1 VTREAESQFSFTR
14 SALSTRRCTKQQ
26 FVMSR
31 FAKSR
36 AAAVVALLLALAPAP
51 AAPHLVAI
59 GDSLTAEYDSLT
71 GIAGVDDPT
80 EYAAIT
86 VPGWESMSWTEVIG
100 RLRSA
105 WLDLGSYRTTLPGWN
120 DLRFTGYQF
129 NFAIPGFEASQ
140 YEDIVT
146 SSIFQHQQYYPYR
159 HTMETDL
166 GDAAAAVVWIGSNEL
181 RAHYDSLYNGADAQP
196 LIDGL
201 RNDIGAILNFVRSQ
215 GAVMHVV
222 VANLPDLNAAPSKLA
237 GHPDPQKRA
246 LVTSAT
252 MLANQVISELAAA
265 RGMAVA
271 DVFTATRRLIEG
283 EQTWYGPIVVLPGTH
298 PDNYPQYA
306 FTRDGLHPNT
316 CMQTEIARIII
327 DTFNQAYGTGIP
339 QITDSEALGLM
350 NINPQQPY
358 LDWVAAQNL
367 APGGMGDDPDGD
379 GLVNLAEFVFDLNP
393 KVQSAS
399 PLTIEPTAGGVVAR
413 YHPDAARLHFASVTP
428 QWSTNLMAWSDVPTA
443 SVTTDTNG
451 WVGVSLALTTD
462 ARFLRLKLA
471 VRPVQ

>member
-1 VTREAESQFSFTR
+1 MSDAESQFSLTCA
-14 SALSTRRCTKQQ
+14 ALSTRRRAKQE
-26 FVMSR
+26 
-31 FAKSR
+31 FALRSVARSR
-36 AAAVVALLLALAPAP
+36 AAAVAALFLALAPAP
-51 AAPHLVAI
+51 AAPRLVVI

-86 VPGWESMSWTEVIG
+86 VPGWESMSWAEVIG
-100 RLRSA
+100 RLRAA
-105 WLDLGSYRTTLPGWN
+105 WLNLGSYRTTLPGWN

-146 SSIFQHQQYYPYR
+146 SSIFQHQQYYLFR
-159 HTMETDL
+159 RTLETDL
-166 GDAAAAVVWIGSNEL
+166 RGAAAAVVWIGSNEL
-181 RAHYDSLYNGADAQP
+181 RANYGSLYDGTDPQP

-201 RNDIGAILNFVRSQ
+201 RRDIGAILNFVRNQ
-215 GAVMHVV
+215 GAALHVV
-222 VANLPDLNAAPSKLA
+222 VANLPDLNAAPSKLVD
-237 GHPDPQKRA
+237 HPDPLKRA
-246 LVTSAT
+246 RVTSAT
-252 MLANQVISELAAA
+252 MLANQVNSELAAA

-271 DVFTATRRLIEG
+271 DVFTATRRVIEG
-283 EQTWYGPIVVLPGTH
+283 QPTWFGPIVVLPGSH
-298 PDNYPQYA
+298 PDNHPQYA

-327 DTFNQAYGTGIP
+327 DTFNTAYATGIP

-350 NINPQQPY
+350 GINPQQPY

-379 GLVNLAEFVFDLNP
+379 RLVNLAEFVFDLNP
-393 KVQSAS
+393 KVPSAAQ
-399 PLTIEPTAGGVVAR
+399 LTIGPGAGAVVAR

-428 QWSTNLMAWSDVPTA
+428 QWSTNLKVWSEVPATN
-443 SVTTDTNG
+443 VTTDTNG
-451 WVGVSLALTTD
+451 WVGVSLPPTNN
-462 ARFLRLKLA
+462 ARFLRLQVA
-471 VRPVQ
+471 MRPVQ